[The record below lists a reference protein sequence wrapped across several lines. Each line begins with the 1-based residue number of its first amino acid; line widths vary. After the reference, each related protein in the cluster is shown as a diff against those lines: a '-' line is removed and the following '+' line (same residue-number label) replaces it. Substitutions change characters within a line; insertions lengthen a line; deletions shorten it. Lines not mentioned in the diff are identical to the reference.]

1 MSTCLPIQRVLYVE
15 DHPVNVLLM
24 QALFDRRPRARLCV
38 AATAADGLAQALEE
52 TPDLLLLDL
61 RLPDCHGTELLQ
73 RMRGH
78 ASLAA
83 VPAIAVTAED
93 TGDLS
98 GRGFA
103 ETWHKPM
110 DLHFTLT
117 RLDRWLE
124 RAARRVVQC
133 AKAVAPE
140 PAWATGRAP
149 RPIPFPTAAP

>member
-98 GRGFA
+98 GRGLA
-103 ETWHKPM
+103 RARGPTGRPVRQSGRPRACVGHGA
-110 DLHFTLT
+110 
-117 RLDRWLE
+117 
-124 RAARRVVQC
+124 RAAPHSLSHCR
-133 AKAVAPE
+133 ALTAP
-140 PAWATGRAP
+140 A
-149 RPIPFPTAAP
+149 